1 MFYNTNI
8 IVFALMVIA
17 RTCEVNPPDGQ
28 CEIYVRPVE
37 AATDGAS
44 QPDIDV
50 DDGDHLSVV
59 EGGDD
64 DKPEDDG
71 DADEDLE
78 SGLEGDD
85 PTDGARQA
93 LGGRRHRTFTTF
105 LSSRS

>member
-1 MFYNTNI
+1 MD
-8 IVFALMVIA
+8 VV
-17 RTCEVNPPDGQ
+17 
-28 CEIYVRPVE
+28 
-37 AATDGAS
+37 
-44 QPDIDV
+44 V
-50 DDGDHLSVV
+50 DDGDYLSVV

-85 PTDGARQA
+85 PADGARQA